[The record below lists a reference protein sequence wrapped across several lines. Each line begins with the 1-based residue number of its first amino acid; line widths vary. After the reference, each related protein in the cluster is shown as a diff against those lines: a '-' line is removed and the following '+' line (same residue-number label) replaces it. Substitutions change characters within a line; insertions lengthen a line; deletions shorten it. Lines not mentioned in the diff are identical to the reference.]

1 MIMTTGES
9 KAQRFERI
17 AERRVNE
24 TLRAL
29 RLLGN
34 LADRR
39 NYQYTDEQVTLLLNA
54 VEQEYRGLRSK
65 FKTGAAGSALFRFKR
80 GM

>member
-1 MIMTTGES
+1 MRPGET

-24 TLRAL
+24 ALRAL

-34 LADRR
+34 LSDRR
-39 NYQYTDEQVTLLLNA
+39 NYVYTEDQVALI
-54 VEQEYRGLRSK
+54 LRAIDDASRRLKSK
-65 FKTGAAGSALFRFKR
+65 FKAETANDRRGFRFK
-80 GM
+80 

>member
-1 MIMTTGES
+1 MPAGETKS
-9 KAQRFERI
+9 QKFERI

-34 LADRR
+34 LSDRR
-39 NYQYTDEQVTLLLNA
+39 NYSYTDAQVELILGAIEQGHRALKSRFKA
-54 VEQEYRGLRSK
+54 GCISGLR
-65 FKTGAAGSALFRFKR
+65 GFRFK
-80 GM
+80 

>member
-1 MIMTTGES
+1 MVRAES
-9 KAQRFERI
+9 KAERFERI

-39 NYQYTDEQVTLLLNA
+39 NYDYSDDQVTALLSA
-54 VEQEYRGLRSK
+54 IDQEIRNLRSR
-65 FKTGAAGSALFRFKR
+65 FKAGAAVGGQRFSFRKS
-80 GM
+80 

>member
-1 MIMTTGES
+1 MTRKET

-39 NYQYTDEQVTLLLNA
+39 NYEYTAEQVSMLLA
-54 VEQEYRGLRSK
+54 AIDHEYRALRGR
-65 FKTGAAGSALFRFKR
+65 FKTESAASSQVFKFA
-80 GM
+80 

>member
-1 MIMTTGES
+1 MVLGET

-39 NYQYTDEQVTLLLNA
+39 NYEYTDQQVSLILGA
-54 VEQEYRGLRSK
+54 IDQEYKVLRSK
-65 FKTGAAGSALFRFKR
+65 YKAEAAAGSQPFRFK
-80 GM
+80 

>member
-1 MIMTTGES
+1 MVAKET
-9 KAQRFERI
+9 KAQKFQRI

-39 NYQYTDEQVTLLLNA
+39 NYEYTDEQVSSILGA
-54 VEQEYRGLRSK
+54 IDHEYRGLRSK
-65 FKTGAAGSALFRFKR
+65 FKAESAAAGQPFRFK
-80 GM
+80 

>member
-1 MIMTTGES
+1 MAVGET

-24 TLRAL
+24 TLRSL

-34 LADRR
+34 LADKR
-39 NYQYTDEQVTLLLNA
+39 NYEYSDEQISLILAALDR
-54 VEQEYRGLRSK
+54 EYRVLRSK
-65 FKTGAAGSALFRFKR
+65 FKTTLTAEHVSFSFRK
-80 GM
+80 GP